1 METNLYTA
9 PLLEQ
14 SRMDIIFVLTD
25 ALFLIIRVE
34 ADSQPHS
41 DFQISDL
48 CNVII
53 FGINYGNLGRV
64 IMLTV
69 FQKFETVSNSV
80 LFFVGKWGLLCSG
93 FTSSIEELNM
103 AHSLVFEFL

>member
-1 METNLYTA
+1 MEKSLQYTA

-14 SRMDIIFVLTD
+14 SRMDIIFVFVVLTD

-34 ADSQPHS
+34 ADNQPHS
-41 DFQISDL
+41 DFKISVL
-48 CNVII
+48 SNVII

-80 LFFVGKWGLLCSG
+80 LFFSANGVTL
-93 FTSSIEELNM
+93 
-103 AHSLVFEFL
+103 

>member
-1 METNLYTA
+1 MEKNLQDTA

-14 SRMDIIFVLTD
+14 SRMDIIFVSVVLTD

-34 ADSQPHS
+34 ADNQPPS
-41 DFQISDL
+41 DFKISDL

-53 FGINYGNLGRV
+53 FGVNYGNLGRV

-69 FQKFETVSNSV
+69 F
-80 LFFVGKWGLLCSG
+80 
-93 FTSSIEELNM
+93 
-103 AHSLVFEFL
+103 

>member
-1 METNLYTA
+1 MEKNLQYTA

-14 SRMDIIFVLTD
+14 SRVDIIFVFVLTD
-25 ALFLIIRVE
+25 ALFLVIRVE
-34 ADSQPHS
+34 ADNQPPS
-41 DFQISDL
+41 DFKISVL

-69 FQKFETVSNSV
+69 F
-80 LFFVGKWGLLCSG
+80 
-93 FTSSIEELNM
+93 
-103 AHSLVFEFL
+103 

>member
-1 METNLYTA
+1 MQETSSALEHSCVSLQIAFSRVSLGKKNLHYTHGKKPTVYTA
-9 PLLEQ
+9 TFLEQ
-14 SRMDIIFVLTD
+14 SRMDIIFVFVVLTD

-34 ADSQPHS
+34 ADNQPPS
-41 DFQISDL
+41 DFKISVL

-69 FQKFETVSNSV
+69 F
-80 LFFVGKWGLLCSG
+80 
-93 FTSSIEELNM
+93 
-103 AHSLVFEFL
+103 

>member
-1 METNLYTA
+1 MEKNLQYTA

-14 SRMDIIFVLTD
+14 SRMDIIFVFVVLTD
-25 ALFLIIRVE
+25 VLFLIIRVE
-34 ADSQPHS
+34 ADNQPPS
-41 DFQISDL
+41 DFKISDL

-69 FQKFETVSNSV
+69 F
-80 LFFVGKWGLLCSG
+80 
-93 FTSSIEELNM
+93 
-103 AHSLVFEFL
+103 